1 MPYHLS
7 RASLRAPTIAT
18 SLRMV
23 VTLLASGLPSGCTSL
38 GMWLYEDPRV
48 NLVEISMVPDSGK
61 SQLRFLLSG
70 CNTNDYDLQLDSLAT
85 VLVVGGKP
93 AEEVENANSLVLP
106 SRASQALPLLVVASA
121 PDSTAGN
128 TQVPF
133 TVTARAKV
141 LSPTGPRYVTESES
155 GVLTMT
161 DGHPASWKLNGNP
174 AACRPGGSKLPP
186 AKGRGAPIVSP
197 PVVTLPQ

>member
-1 MPYHLS
+1 M
-7 RASLRAPTIAT
+7 A
-18 SLRMV
+18 
-23 VTLLASGLPSGCTSL
+23 VTFLACGVLSGCTSL

-48 NLVEISMVPDSGK
+48 NLVDINLASDSGK
-61 SQLRFLLSG
+61 GQLQFLLSG

-93 AEEVENANSLVLP
+93 QKGAENANSLVLP
-106 SRASQALPLLVVASA
+106 SRASLALPLRLVAWA
-121 PDSTAGN
+121 PDSSAGT

-133 TVTARAKV
+133 TVTAKAKV

-161 DGHPASWKLNGNP
+161 NGQPASWKLNGNP
-174 AACRPGGSKLPP
+174 AGCHPGGSKLPP

-197 PVVTLPQ
+197 PTITTSQ